1 MTMIVGA
8 FYLPTFA
15 SYAAVTAEKQSKGL
29 ALAEFPNWLP
39 TQFGSVDEVRK
50 AIQSDTVAITATV
63 EPGWGGNPAAV
74 P

>member
-8 FYLPTFA
+8 FYLPIFA
-15 SYAAVTAEKQSKGL
+15 SYAAVAPENQSTRL
-29 ALAEFPNWLP
+29 ALAEFLNWLL
-39 TQFGSVDEVRK
+39 TQFGSVDELRK
-50 AIQSDTVAITATV
+50 AIQPGTVAITATV